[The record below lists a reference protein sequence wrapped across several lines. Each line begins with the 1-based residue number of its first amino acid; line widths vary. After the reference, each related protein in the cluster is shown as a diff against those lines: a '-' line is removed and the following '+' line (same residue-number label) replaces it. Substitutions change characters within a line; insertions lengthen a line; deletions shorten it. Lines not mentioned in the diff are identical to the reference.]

1 MPGVA
6 GPRHGQGY
14 RSPSVKVGKPIVV
27 SLLILAGISVHYRDL
42 LASAFATNPFPGSA
56 ASIARGKAL
65 YETHCTACHGPT
77 GRGDGPAAA
86 AMAVSMD
93 DLSDLPPPPI
103 FPDGVIV
110 YRIANGKDLMPA
122 WKNTLSHNDLW
133 DLLNHLRSL
142 HAGSKR

>member
-1 MPGVA
+1 
-6 GPRHGQGY
+6 
-14 RSPSVKVGKPIVV
+14 
-27 SLLILAGISVHYRDL
+27 
-42 LASAFATNPFPGSA
+42 
-56 ASIARGKAL
+56 
-65 YETHCTACHGPT
+65 
-77 GRGDGPAAA
+77 
-86 AMAVSMD
+86 MAVSMD